1 MIDARRLY
9 FTDPC
14 EVEVRSVTL
23 DAPEEGEVVVETA
36 ESGISPGSELLV
48 YRGEFPEETAV
59 DETIEALAGTFE
71 YPLPYGYAAVG
82 TVTDCGAGVDESWRG
97 RTVFAFEPHANR
109 FVASTDTLVP
119 LREGITPTEA
129 TLLPSVETAT
139 NLVLDG
145 NPRVGEEV
153 VVFGAGLVGLCTV
166 HVLSQFPLSNLT
178 VVEPVATRRR
188 LAAQFGADRAIAP
201 AAVGSDAAPSAVDM
215 VYELSGQPA
224 TLDDAIETVGYD
236 GRVVVGSWYGKKRAP
251 INLGGSFHRER
262 ISLESSQVSTID
274 PDLRGRWDRERR
286 FDVAFDHL
294 QTLDTERLCGEAFA
308 FDAAADAYRTLAD
321 GTVKRPHVTFTYR

>member
-9 FTDPC
+9 FTSPG

-23 DAPEEGEVVVETA
+23 DPPGEGEVVVETA

-82 TVTDCGAGVDESWRG
+82 TVADCGRGVDESWLG
-97 RTVFAFEPHANR
+97 RTVFAFEPHADR
-109 FVASTDTLVP
+109 FVASTDALVP

-145 NPRVGEEV
+145 SPRVGEEV
-153 VVFGAGLVGLCTV
+153 VVFGAGLVGLCTI
-166 HVLSQFPLSNLT
+166 HILSQFPLSELT
-178 VVEPVATRRR
+178 VVEPVAIRRQ
-188 LAAQFGADRAIAP
+188 LAAQFGADRTLAP
-201 AAVGSDAAPSAVDM
+201 AAVGSDNAPSAVDV

-224 TLDDAIETVGYD
+224 TLDSAIETVGYD

-251 INLGGSFHRER
+251 IDLGGSFHRDR

-274 PDLRGRWDRERR
+274 PELRGRWDRERR

-294 QTLDTERLCGEAFA
+294 RTLDSERLCGETFA
-308 FDAAADAYRTLAD
+308 FDAAGDAYRTLAD
-321 GTVKRPHVTFTYR
+321 GTVEQPHVTFTYR